1 MTDEQMAILFDA
13 WFVGREGHGLV
24 LDDAAIPMAHQL
36 AEAGWLERR
45 ITDDTL
51 GWFWTQ
57 QAEHALLSGRLVMSH
72 ENRQN

>member
-1 MTDEQMAILFDA
+1 MLGSLPVKATAWSSMTPPSRWHINS
-13 WFVGREGHGLV
+13 
-24 LDDAAIPMAHQL
+24 PKP
-36 AEAGWLERR
+36 GWLERR

-57 QAEHALLSGRLVMSH
+57 QAEHALLSGQLVMSH